1 MSPSIKKIYI
11 KNRELNK
18 EKIGFFTFL
27 MNSSKAEMLFD
38 RFQKILFWNSIYDIF
53 LFFYAFVY
61 FVLMQVNFG
70 LIFFSLGMLLG
81 EL

>member
-1 MSPSIKKIYI
+1 
-11 KNRELNK
+11 
-18 EKIGFFTFL
+18 

-70 LIFFSLGMLLG
+70 LILFSLGMLLG